1 MSDLKHLKHE
11 ITLLY
16 QQGGFT
22 EAKLDVRTIHAL
34 IACAEALQQL
44 VTDYGDVPYD
54 NGDVDGQQ
62 VMTDASAALAALEA
76 AP

>member
-34 IACAEALQQL
+34 IACAEALRDSP
-44 VTDYGDVPYD
+44 TCSPWAHDPGYNDD
-54 NGDVDGQQ
+54 KSCD
-62 VMTDASAALAALEA
+62 SARCRALSLLRK